1 MRAFIRAIDAVAPL
15 GSPPPRPIP
24 SSLLNEPADNRRRQ
38 IEQVLEIG
46 TQGKKALSLF

>member
-15 GSPPPRPIP
+15 GSPPRPIP

>member
-1 MRAFIRAIDAVAPL
+1 MRTFICVIDAVAPM
-15 GSPPPRPIP
+15 GPPRPIP
-24 SSLLNEPADNRRRQ
+24 SSLLYELADNRRRQ